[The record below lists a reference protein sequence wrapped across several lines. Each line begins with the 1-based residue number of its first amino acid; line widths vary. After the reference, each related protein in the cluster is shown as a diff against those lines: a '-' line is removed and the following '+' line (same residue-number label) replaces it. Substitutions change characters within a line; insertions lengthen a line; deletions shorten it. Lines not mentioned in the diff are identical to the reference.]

1 MQARLIAAEA
11 AAVARPPSRPDT
23 AQQLDL
29 AEVGYLL
36 RLAPERLALF
46 HDLRSADQALELAD
60 ARLQAMD
67 NPMHIALRQ
76 QIADAR
82 RALSATSVP
91 NPVAISADLDAVQA
105 NLAGLTFGGEAGAV
119 QAATETA
126 PAEIGWWAR
135 LKRSMASL
143 VTVRRQT
150 EEANSRLTL
159 DDKDMLRQGLWL
171 QVEGAR
177 LALMRHDQAGWQD
190 TLGRAMAALDRWFDE
205 ASPEYRAVYSEL
217 ERLLQLSIS
226 PDLPDITGP
235 WAQLEI
241 LRQLSPMPESS
252 RAEPESD
259 PGDPVPAEE
268 TVPVESESTQQQ
280 AEDDSA

>member
-1 MQARLIAAEA
+1 
-11 AAVARPPSRPDT
+11 
-23 AQQLDL
+23 
-29 AEVGYLL
+29 
-36 RLAPERLALF
+36 
-46 HDLRSADQALELAD
+46 
-60 ARLQAMD
+60 
-67 NPMHIALRQ
+67 
-76 QIADAR
+76 
-82 RALSATSVP
+82 
-91 NPVAISADLDAVQA
+91 
-105 NLAGLTFGGEAGAV
+105 
-119 QAATETA
+119 
-126 PAEIGWWAR
+126 
-135 LKRSMASL
+135 
-143 VTVRRQT
+143 
-150 EEANSRLTL
+150 
-159 DDKDMLRQGLWL
+159 
-171 QVEGAR
+171 
-177 LALMRHDQAGWQD
+177 
-190 TLGRAMAALDRWFDE
+190 MAALDRWFDE